1 MPTIEWECVFV
12 ENERTKYTACPLC
25 SSPDIRFYAKANCTG
40 HHVWREPLEPFIVWM
55 ICGSCEHVFT
65 EGYFT
70 DAALDVLFG
79 NTQDIQLVGNDL
91 EVNRNISATMVQR
104 VVDKLGL
111 PENRLWLDVG
121 FGNGSLLMTA
131 KEFGFDVFGVDLRK
145 KNVDDIQ
152 TFGVPAHHGTVAS
165 VLSQNLL
172 ASKATVIS
180 MADVVEHEPFP
191 IDALRTARS
200 LMTTP
205 GLLLISMPNASAP
218 LWHYW
223 NANHINPYW
232 QEIEHYHNFTRER
245 LYALLEDA
253 GFRPCHYATSQR
265 YRGCM
270 EILAEA
276 V

>member
-1 MPTIEWECVFV
+1 M

-25 SSPDIRFYAKANCTG
+25 SSPDIRFLTNADCT
-40 HHVWREPLEPFIVWM
+40 HHHIWREPLEPFITWM
-55 ICGSCEHVFT
+55 TCGSCEHIFT
-65 EGYFT
+65 NGYFT
-70 DAALDVLFG
+70 DEALNVLFG
-79 NTQDIQLVGNDL
+79 NTQDIQLVGNDV
-91 EVNRNISATMVQR
+91 EAHRNISSNMVQR
-104 VVDKLGL
+104 VVDRLGL
-111 PENRLWLDVG
+111 PNDRLWLDVG

-152 TFGVPAHHGTVAS
+152 TFGIAAHYGTVAS
-165 VLSQNLL
+165 TVSQNVLPG
-172 ASKATVIS
+172 KATVIS

-191 IDALRTARS
+191 IEALRTARS

-205 GLLLISMPNASAP
+205 GLLLISMPNANAP

-245 LYALLEDA
+245 LYALLEKA
-253 GFRPCHYATSQR
+253 GFRPCHYTTSQR
-265 YRGCM
+265 YRCCM
-270 EILAEA
+270 EVLAEA